1 MGKVS
6 VGLEVGT
13 DSIKAVELVHRRR
26 GYKLR
31 KLARMKTPLANA
43 NSNMQEVIAE
53 AIKGLFDKYK
63 ISTKQVI
70 SGVGGDSV
78 IIRKIKTPLMTEKE
92 LKGAIRWEAEEY
104 IPYPID
110 QVSLGFYILKEELL
124 PREEKKMSV
133 ILVGVKKEVI
143 NTHLQILQRAGISPQ
158 VIDVNPLALFN
169 IYELSNPGEMD
180 GIALVEI
187 GHSTTTIILLNK
199 GNPFLIRSINIGGSQ
214 LTQAIVKELNIDYT
228 AAEEMKR
235 RYGLLSL
242 SEGKVVD
249 EKKIKVDQIIKK
261 SIADLVEEIARSF
274 EYYSSQTEGAKVKK
288 IVLSGG
294 TSSLKNMD
302 NFLASELG
310 LPVGIFN
317 PFDNIVY
324 NSRAFKPEYL
334 AQEGP
339 IFSIAVGLALRG

>member
-31 KLARMKTPLANA
+31 KLARVKTPLANA

-143 NTHLQILQRAGISPQ
+143 NTHLQILQSKQGQP
-158 VIDVNPLALFN
+158 LFN
-169 IYELSNPGEMD
+169 KKHKYWRFS
-180 GIALVEI
+180 AYA
-187 GHSTTTIILLNK
+187 SYCQ
-199 GNPFLIRSINIGGSQ
+199 R
-214 LTQAIVKELNIDYT
+214 VKC
-228 AAEEMKR
+228 
-235 RYGLLSL
+235 
-242 SEGKVVD
+242 
-249 EKKIKVDQIIKK
+249 
-261 SIADLVEEIARSF
+261 
-274 EYYSSQTEGAKVKK
+274 
-288 IVLSGG
+288 
-294 TSSLKNMD
+294 
-302 NFLASELG
+302 
-310 LPVGIFN
+310 
-317 PFDNIVY
+317 
-324 NSRAFKPEYL
+324 
-334 AQEGP
+334 
-339 IFSIAVGLALRG
+339 